1 MPSVR
6 AALCSRFILIK
17 CLSFV
22 GVCSCSTSCSVNVFD
37 EPEPLSASPD
47 DDEWERQTE
56 GEREGERVW
65 EQHDKC
71 VRLSNTFSATPHAPF
86 TWWLHWWT
94 MHQHGITM
102 SHHQLL
108 LLTIGL
114 TKYGQIGEYHNGAG
128 YPKWYWTRYDG
139 IVFIN
144 DKCALFRMLCNETH
158 MLLRCIPANKD
169 GQEREQ
175 RWRYPCI

>member
-1 MPSVR
+1 MPRVR

-47 DDEWERQTE
+47 DDGCV
-56 GEREGERVW
+56 GERK
-65 EQHDKC
+65 QHDKC
-71 VRLSNTFSATPHAPF
+71 GRLSNTFTPPVAVKRALF
-86 TWWLHWWT
+86 RLTLTWWLHWWA
-94 MHQHGITM
+94 MHQHGIAMT
-102 SHHQLL
+102 HHQLL

-114 TKYGQIGEYHNGAG
+114 TKDSQVSEYHDGAG
-128 YPKWYWTRYDG
+128 YPERYWARYYG
-139 IVFIN
+139 IVFIHH
-144 DKCALFRMLCNETH
+144 KCALLGMFVDEQPV
-158 MLLRCIPANKD
+158 LLRRVPANKN

-175 RWRYPCI
+175 CRRYPCV